1 MPNELERDLWKAG
14 KRGLK
19 KIGRGLKKVGKR
31 IKKHLSS
38 GVNLWTPEQSE
49 AIIKNLQKDKSVK
62 NWRGMYDKKKRGG
75 ATGSWSRGGATG
87 SWSRGGATG
96 SWSAEYKPVKKSE
109 KKSAGKT
116 KGGNKK
122 GGNKKG
128 GGTKIYPIVSKSG
141 AFRRFYVYEKDGKYE
156 VVGTSDEA
164 RGKKAI
170 YLIKNS
176 SKNRKSGKK

>member
-38 GVNLWTPEQSE
+38 GVNLWTPEQSKT
-49 AIIKNLQKDKSVK
+49 IIKNLQKDKSVK
-62 NWRGMYDKKKRGG
+62 NWRGMYDKKK
-75 ATGSWSRGGATG
+75 SKPKK
-87 SWSRGGATG
+87 RGGATG

-128 GGTKIYPIVSKSG
+128 GGTKIHTIYSKSG
-141 AFRRFYVYEKDGKYE
+141 AFKRFYVYEKGGKYE
-156 VVGTSDEA
+156 AVGTSDEG

-170 YLIKNS
+170 DLIKNS